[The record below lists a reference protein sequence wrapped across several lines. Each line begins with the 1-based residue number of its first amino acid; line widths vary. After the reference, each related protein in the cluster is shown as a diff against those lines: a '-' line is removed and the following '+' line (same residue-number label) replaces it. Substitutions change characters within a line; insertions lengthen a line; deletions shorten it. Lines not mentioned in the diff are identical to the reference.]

1 MGTHQTNISAW
12 IRGRIPAL
20 GFALTIERLTGIPAK
35 EWTEDAEAPR
45 PSRPPR
51 GSSARRDIPPSLS
64 GIAARAMAERVD
76 FPVRSLRT

>member
-1 MGTHQTNISAW
+1 MRSTRGGEHLRDWLRENGHTQETFGELMGTHQTNISAW

-45 PSRPPR
+45 PSRPPPR
-51 GSSARRDIPPSLS
+51 KQR
-64 GIAARAMAERVD
+64 AA
-76 FPVRSLRT
+76 